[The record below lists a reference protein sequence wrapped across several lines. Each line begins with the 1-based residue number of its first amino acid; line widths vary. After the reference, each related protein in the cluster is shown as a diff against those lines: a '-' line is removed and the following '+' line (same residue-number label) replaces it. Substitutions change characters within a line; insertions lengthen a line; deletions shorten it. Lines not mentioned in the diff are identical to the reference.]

1 MEPIVAHASGRI
13 LRSVIAPIDR
23 ETFDRAQRRNR
34 RDARI
39 RAIPAVL
46 AAAAIGIPL
55 GVYLSPV
62 LIALAIRRSGTLT
75 WQRMMPSWMSN
86 PRHLPGS

>member
-34 RDARI
+34 WDARI

-46 AAAAIGIPL
+46 AAAAM
-55 GVYLSPV
+55 
-62 LIALAIRRSGTLT
+62 LAIVAGPIHDLLRGLAGR
-75 WQRMMPSWMSN
+75 
-86 PRHLPGS
+86 